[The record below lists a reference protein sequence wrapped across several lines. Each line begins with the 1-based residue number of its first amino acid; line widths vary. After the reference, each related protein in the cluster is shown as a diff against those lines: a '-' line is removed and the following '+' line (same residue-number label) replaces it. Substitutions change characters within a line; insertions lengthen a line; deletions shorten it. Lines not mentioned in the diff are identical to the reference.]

1 MKAMLLSKIKT
12 AAVVLVLSAGCLLGT
27 GIGAWAR
34 RAPAPTERIAPGQES
49 HSFTPVSKDWIKRTN
64 WYRPVWDP
72 PESYEGVKEEDRKPD
87 DKDLIREDR
96 YFAHDGDAQPCKILR
111 YYASGA
117 VWQEID
123 DLNVGDRTLEQ
134 FDRWYYPD
142 GSPRSF
148 MHWKDGKWVD
158 GGSVS
163 PDGRVTHRFKDGAG
177 ELVEYGSKEGNRTH
191 SWYLEGYPFLEKRYR
206 DGACIRIRLNDGS
219 DSFIASPGEKQL
231 FLTGCHE
238 AWSRRSGE
246 EAHYQRT
253 DRLPVIDH
261 GEQAEEEA
269 KMRVQYPQRRADFM
283 KGYGKRLEKA
293 GKTWDELKIEFI
305 RVGDPWP
312 E

>member
-1 MKAMLLSKIKT
+1 M
-12 AAVVLVLSAGCLLGT
+12 
-27 GIGAWAR
+27 
-34 RAPAPTERIAPGQES
+34 PAPTERVAPGQES

-246 EAHYQRT
+246 EAALSANRPTPGHR
-253 DRLPVIDH
+253 P
-261 GEQAEEEA
+261 
-269 KMRVQYPQRRADFM
+269 RRAGGGRSKDARAIPATT
-283 KGYGKRLEKA
+283 GRLHEGLREAA
-293 GKTWDELKIEFI
+293 GESRQDLGRTED
-305 RVGDPWP
+305 RVYPRRRPLAGVTDYLTVKPRQTP
-312 E
+312 P